1 MAFKEGHSVDMKLT
15 SKQGESVQGV
25 LCVKEL
31 SFSKNAMG
39 VNLVN
44 LFTNF

>member
-1 MAFKEGHSVDMKLT
+1 MAFKEGHSADMKVA

-25 LCVKEL
+25 WCVKEL
-31 SFSKNAMG
+31 SISKNAIG